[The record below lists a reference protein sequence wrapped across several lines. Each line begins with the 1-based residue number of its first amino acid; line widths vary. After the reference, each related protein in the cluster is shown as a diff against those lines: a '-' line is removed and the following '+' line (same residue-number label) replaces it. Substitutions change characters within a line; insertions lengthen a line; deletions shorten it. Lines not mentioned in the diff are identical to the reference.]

1 MGPGRLLRG
10 YCPQS
15 ALMGLSL
22 ASVIAVGVLVIGLLS
37 TSAMAQS
44 GPGATGRPSISD
56 PTVRARLSEKLE
68 EALNKSRK
76 VKRTKRA
83 GRDTLRVYGR
93 QLPQPAKSRS
103 RAKPKPKP
111 LPPLDPLTTVI
122 ERAAA
127 RAHERTVQA
136 DLPPVVSTRWAYDGP
151 GGPSNWSLLRDDYAG
166 CGVGSRQSP
175 VPLLGAIGVTPQLPT
190 LRYRPSSFEVLDDGR
205 GIVAN
210 LTPGNHARYARVPMR
225 LSQVR
230 VHRPGEHWL
239 GDSPPDM
246 SVHLIHETQHGP
258 ALIVAV
264 SLMRGDEPNPA
275 LQSIIDALPLE
286 PGGRVR
292 SMAKLD
298 ASGFMPP
305 EDKRGHYVYDGSLTT
320 PPCTEGIRWLVMTET
335 MSISA
340 EQWMTFAQLFDDNAR
355 PLQPLAGRR
364 IKLAR

>member
-1 MGPGRLLRG
+1 MGPGRSSCGRRLQACLTALLLAG
-10 YCPQS
+10 VVIT
-15 ALMGLSL
+15 SL
-22 ASVIAVGVLVIGLLS
+22 LPTRVV
-37 TSAMAQS
+37 AQS
-44 GPGATGRPSISD
+44 DRGASSEPSISD
-56 PTVRARLSEKLE
+56 PSVRARLSEKLE
-68 EALNKSRK
+68 QALSKSRK
-76 VKRTKRA
+76 VKRTRRA

-93 QLPQPAKSRS
+93 QLPQRSKSRP

-111 LPPLDPLTTVI
+111 LPPLDPLATVI
-122 ERAAA
+122 ERAVT
-127 RAHERTVQA
+127 RAHERTVKA

-166 CGVGSRQSP
+166 CGIGNRQSP

-264 SLMRGDEPNPA
+264 SLMRGDAANPA

-298 ASGFMPP
+298 ASGFLPP
-305 EDKRGHYVYDGSLTT
+305 VDKRGHYVYDGSLTT

-335 MSISA
+335 MSVSA